1 MKAKFSLLVFSII
14 LMFIPVLFI
23 SLSQADIKDDIAK
36 VKICGKVTG
45 GYNKD
50 GLLYIALSKVV
61 NNIEAPEL
69 EFAVV
74 SKIDSSGEYCIE
86 APMGIG
92 NVNLT
97 VFNPPD
103 AASELIKYKVPFAT
117 YLGNPL
123 HINDKDIS
131 GVDIVFKPH
140 GKTPVLMEDYDGQTV
155 SISGKVFMDDYKDG
169 HIGITANADE
179 PGPPGINIV
188 IIEKPGQYSFSIPK
202 NFGEVYIA
210 AFNIRED
217 KSQSYSEVY
226 PKNPILVKDKNIK
239 KIDITI
245 GQKELV
251 H

>member
-1 MKAKFSLLVFSII
+1 MKAKFSLLVFSTI

-23 SLSQADIKDDIAK
+23 SLSEADIKDDVAK

-50 GLLYIALSKVV
+50 ELLYITLSKVV

-86 APMGIG
+86 VPMGIG

-103 AASELIKYKVPFAT
+103 ATSELIKYKVPFAMYT
-117 YLGNPL
+117 ENPL
-123 HINDKDIS
+123 RINDKDIS

-140 GKTPVLMEDYDGQTV
+140 RKSPVLMEDYDGQTV

-169 HIGITANADE
+169 HIGITANTGEA
-179 PGPPGINIV
+179 GPPGINVV
-188 IIEKPGQYSFSIPK
+188 IIEKPGKYSLNVPK

-210 AFNIRED
+210 ASNVKKGKPQFRKGAYLN
-217 KSQSYSEVY
+217 
-226 PKNPILVKDKNIK
+226 NPILVEDKDIK

-245 GQKELV
+245 GQKEMV